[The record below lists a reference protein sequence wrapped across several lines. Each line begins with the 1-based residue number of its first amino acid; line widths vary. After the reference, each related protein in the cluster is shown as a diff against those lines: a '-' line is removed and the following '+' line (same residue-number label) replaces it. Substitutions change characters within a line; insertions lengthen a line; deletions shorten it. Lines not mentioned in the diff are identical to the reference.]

1 MIPGVMD
8 HLNRLIRSL
17 EKHTRI
23 LKKLL
28 FIRYRYDGDSVE
40 TAAGRIGITIYVGA
54 GFSLSFLKPGPLMDL
69 YAVEYGLV
77 FFFCPAPSDTRNT

>member
-1 MIPGVMD
+1 MIPRVMD

-17 EKHTRI
+17 ERGTRI

-40 TAAGRIGITIYVGA
+40 TAAGRIQ
-54 GFSLSFLKPGPLMDL
+54 GPYTEMSQKGPVKDV
-69 YAVEYGLV
+69 A
-77 FFFCPAPSDTRNT
+77 